1 VAGVYG
7 SRLLEKVPRVADIV
21 SFRFKR
27 PEAYRFQ
34 AGQWFVITF
43 PGADPAEPWE
53 HHFSHSDS
61 PSDPWMEF
69 TTRMRGSDFK
79 NALDALPMDSQ
90 VQLEGPYGA
99 FVMSPNVERAAFLAG
114 GIGVTCVRSIVRWVA
129 AARGGAAEGA
139 GAEAELPQGC
149 AGAVAGAPQVG
160 AGTGATPPAALALRE
175 IVLFFANHSED
186 AIPFKAELEEL
197 ASSLPGF
204 RVVHVLSRPGERW
217 QGYRGHL
224 SQDILS
230 RELADPGAW
239 QYFVSGPPAFDQAM
253 QAMLVGWGIEAGR
266 IKLERFEGY

>member
-1 VAGVYG
+1 VAGVYT
-7 SRLLEKVPRVADIV
+7 SRLAEKIPRVADIV

-34 AGQWFVITF
+34 AGQWFVVTF
-43 PGADPAEPWE
+43 PSADPAEPWE

-79 NALDALPMDSQ
+79 NALDALPPGSE

-99 FVMSPNVERAAFLAG
+99 FVLPWDVERAAFLAG
-114 GIGVTCVRSIVRWVA
+114 GIGVTCVRSILRWA
-129 AARGGAAEGA
+129 AAVRAGAAAGA
-139 GAEAELPQGC
+139 GAEAGPSQGS
-149 AGAVAGAPQVG
+149 

-186 AIPFKAELEEL
+186 AIPFKDELEEL
-197 ASSLPGF
+197 ASSLPGL
-204 RVVHVLSRPGERW
+204 RVVHVLGQPGESW

-224 SQDILS
+224 DQNVLT
-230 RELADPGAW
+230 RELSDPDEW
-239 QYFVSGPPAFDQAM
+239 EYFVSGPPAFDRAM
-253 QAMLVGWGIEAGR
+253 EQMLLAWGIEAGR
-266 IKLERFEGY
+266 LRLEQFEGY